1 MADLTTPPALTFVV
15 LAGIA
20 LLTVGLFDPAGVG
33 RAARSPI
40 ASTLL
45 ALAALSAASAIWTIG
60 NRSDALRWA
69 LVIGGY
75 GAVVIAS
82 ATVAERH
89 GPWPIAAGIA
99 VLALVEAVIG
109 LQAVAFHSLPDA
121 ERIVRAWEPGGTFEY
136 PPALAI
142 LQVGALPILAVIV
155 DRARPTLAGIAA
167 AALVLAGAVLRLA
180 DSRLALALAAIAL
193 LSLLIC
199 PPAGRRPRRAAAATI
214 FVLAGGAVAPAIL
227 GGDVPRGAPGAG
239 ATGLA
244 EIMGLAVV
252 AGFLWPVVRRWKPP
266 ITAASVTRPGL
277 VAAVLTAVI
286 AVSVVAITSAPAQP
300 RPHSQSASAP
310 SRRPAPDDVFHGRP
324 AEWLAAIETWL
335 DRPFLGA
342 GTGSYYIASLSHQ
355 TVARSVYAH
364 NLPLELAAELGILGL
379 VLGVVLYV
387 SAGWTITRALG
398 SPAVWLV
405 GPLVLAFL
413 VSNLF
418 DWTWHLAGLAAAWA
432 AACGALT
439 AAAQRSRAVSR

>member
-1 MADLTTPPALTFVV
+1 M
-15 LAGIA
+15 
-20 LLTVGLFDPAGVG
+20 
-33 RAARSPI
+33 
-40 ASTLL
+40 
-45 ALAALSAASAIWTIG
+45 
-60 NRSDALRWA
+60 
-69 LVIGGY
+69 
-75 GAVVIAS
+75 IAS

-199 PPAGRRPRRAAAATI
+199 PPAGRRPRQPPPRQFLSSPAGPWRRRSSAVTCRAGT
-214 FVLAGGAVAPAIL
+214 
-227 GGDVPRGAPGAG
+227 RRG

-252 AGFLWPVVRRWKPP
+252 AAFCGRSAAVEASDHRRFRHAAGTGGRRSRRRDRRVRRRDHERAGAT
-266 ITAASVTRPGL
+266 TAP
-277 VAAVLTAVI
+277 
-286 AVSVVAITSAPAQP
+286 SAE
-300 RPHSQSASAP
+300 RFGT

-387 SAGWTITRALG
+387 SAGWTITRALD